1 MKNKGH
7 DGSRTEEIAGCVM
20 SFFVDFSKTEGEMV
34 QIRLFDDR
42 RFYVKLWKLAVPIA
56 LQSLMLALVAAADA
70 LMLGSVEQNAMSA
83 VSLATQIQFIQNMV
97 LAAIVAGVVVL
108 GAQYWG
114 KGDVKTINDLFCMSL
129 RLAGA
134 VSFVFFAGCMFFP
147 RYLMLI
153 FTDEEI
159 LIEIGIRY
167 LRIAGWSY
175 LLTGISQCYLAIMKV
190 SNHASQTAK
199 ISTGAVLI
207 NIVLNGVFIFGL
219 LGVPAMG
226 VEGAALA
233 TLISRIVELIWAL
246 GCSCRKGYVHPDWK
260 RMFHRE
266 KWLEKDFAKYTLPI
280 LGASLAWGIGFTS
293 YSAFMGHL
301 GTDAT
306 ASNSVA
312 AVVRDLVCC
321 LCNGLASGGGI
332 LVGNELGAGN
342 LEKGKQYGDRL
353 VKLAFLTG
361 ALSTGIMLLVT
372 PLIMRFVKLTDGA
385 QEYLLGMMLIMA
397 FYMIGRA
404 VNTIIIN
411 GIFAAGGD
419 TMFDMYS
426 LAVVM
431 WGVAIPLAA
440 AGTFFLDW
448 SVLVVY
454 ACTCLDEVGK
464 IPWVLIHYRK
474 HKWVRDLTR

>member
-1 MKNKGH
+1 MKKRN
-7 DGSRTEEIAGCVM
+7 
-20 SFFVDFSKTEGEMV
+20 
-34 QIRLFDDR
+34 LFGDKI
-42 RFYVKLWKLAVPIA
+42 FYGKLWKLTVPIA
-56 LQSLMLALVAAADA
+56 VQSLMLASVAAADA
-70 LMLGSVEQNAMSA
+70 IMLGRVEQNAMAA

-97 LAAIVAGVVVL
+97 LGAIVAGLVIL

-114 KGDVKTINDLFCMSL
+114 KGDKKTINDLFCMSI
-129 RLAGA
+129 RLAG
-134 VSFVFFAGCMFFP
+134 VTSILFFIGCIFFP
-147 RYLMLI
+147 RWLMLI
-153 FTDEEI
+153 FTNEEV

-167 LRIAGWSY
+167 LKVAGWSY

-190 SNHASQTAK
+190 SDHAAQTAK
-199 ISTGAVLI
+199 ISIGAVLI
-207 NIVLNGVFIFGL
+207 NIVLNAVFIFGFFGL
-219 LGVPAMG
+219 PAMG
-226 VEGAALA
+226 VQGAALA
-233 TLISRIVELIWAL
+233 TLIARIIEFGWAVIV
-246 GCSCRKGYVHPDWK
+246 SHQEGYIRPDWS
-260 RMFHRE
+260 RLFYRDA
-266 KWLEKDFAKYTLPI
+266 LLAKDFRKCMLPI

-306 ASNSVA
+306 AANSVA

-332 LVGNELGAGN
+332 LVGNELGAGD
-342 LEKGKQYGDRL
+342 LKTGKLYGDRL
-353 VKLAFLTG
+353 LVLAFLTG
-361 ALSTGIMLLVT
+361 IVSAAVMLLMT
-372 PLIMRFVKLTDGA
+372 PLIMMFVKLTDGA
-385 QEYLLGMMLIMA
+385 QDYLLGMMLIMS

-404 VNTIIIN
+404 VNTIVIN

-426 LAVVM
+426 LMVVM
-431 WGVAIPLAA
+431 WGIAIPLAA

-448 SVLVVY
+448 PVLVVY

-474 HKWVRDLTR
+474 NKWVKDLTR

>member
-1 MKNKGH
+1 MKKGNIFG
-7 DGSRTEEIAGCVM
+7 DKI
-20 SFFVDFSKTEGEMV
+20 
-34 QIRLFDDR
+34 
-42 RFYVKLWKLAVPIA
+42 FYGKLWKLTVPIA
-56 LQSLMLALVAAADA
+56 VQSLMLASVAAADA
-70 LMLGSVEQNAMSA
+70 IMLGRVEQNAMAA

-97 LAAIVAGVVVL
+97 LGAIVAGLVIL

-114 KGDVKTINDLFCMSL
+114 KGDKKTINDLFCMSI
-129 RLAGA
+129 RLAG
-134 VSFVFFAGCMFFP
+134 VTSILFFIGCIFFP
-147 RYLMLI
+147 RWLMLI
-153 FTDEEI
+153 FTNEEV

-167 LRIAGWSY
+167 LKVAGWSY

-190 SNHASQTAK
+190 SDHAAQTAK
-199 ISTGAVLI
+199 ISIGAVLI
-207 NIVLNGVFIFGL
+207 NIVLNAVFIFGFFGL
-219 LGVPAMG
+219 PAMG
-226 VEGAALA
+226 VQGAALA
-233 TLISRIVELIWAL
+233 TLISRIIELGWAVTV
-246 GCSCRKGYVHPDWK
+246 SHQEGYIRPDWS
-260 RMFHRE
+260 RLFHRDA
-266 KWLEKDFAKYTLPI
+266 LLAKDFWKCMLPI

-306 ASNSVA
+306 VANSVA

-332 LVGNELGAGN
+332 LVGNEMGAGD
-342 LEKGKQYGDRL
+342 LKTGKLYGDRL
-353 VKLAFLTG
+353 LVLAFLTG
-361 ALSTGIMLLVT
+361 IVSAAVMLLMT
-372 PLIMRFVKLTDGA
+372 PLIMMFVKLTDGA
-385 QEYLLGMMLIMA
+385 QDYLLGMMLIMS

-404 VNTIIIN
+404 VNTIVIN

-426 LAVVM
+426 LMVVM
-431 WGVAIPLAA
+431 WGIAIPLAA

-448 SVLVVY
+448 PVLVVY

-474 HKWVRDLTR
+474 NKWVKVN

>member
-1 MKNKGH
+1 MKQGNIFGDK
-7 DGSRTEEIAGCVM
+7 I
-20 SFFVDFSKTEGEMV
+20 
-34 QIRLFDDR
+34 
-42 RFYVKLWKLAVPIA
+42 FYGKLWKLTVPIA
-56 LQSLMLALVAAADA
+56 VQSLMLASVAAADA
-70 LMLGSVEQNAMSA
+70 IMLGRVEQNAMAA

-97 LAAIVAGVVVL
+97 LGAIVAGLVIL

-114 KGDVKTINDLFCMSL
+114 KGDKKTINDLFCMSI
-129 RLAGA
+129 RLAG
-134 VSFVFFAGCMFFP
+134 VTSILFFIGCIFFP
-147 RYLMLI
+147 RWLMLI
-153 FTDEEI
+153 FTNEEV

-167 LRIAGWSY
+167 LKVAGWSY

-190 SNHASQTAK
+190 SDHAAQTAK
-199 ISTGAVLI
+199 ISIGAVLI
-207 NIVLNGVFIFGL
+207 NIVLNAVFIFGFFGL
-219 LGVPAMG
+219 PAMG
-226 VEGAALA
+226 VQGAALA
-233 TLISRIVELIWAL
+233 TLIARIIELGWAVIV
-246 GCSCRKGYVHPDWK
+246 SHQEGYIRPDWS
-260 RMFHRE
+260 RLFYRDA
-266 KWLEKDFAKYTLPI
+266 LLAKDFRKCMLPI

-306 ASNSVA
+306 AANSVA

-332 LVGNELGAGN
+332 LVGNELGAGD
-342 LEKGKQYGDRL
+342 LKTGKLYGDRL
-353 VKLAFLTG
+353 LVLAFLTG
-361 ALSTGIMLLVT
+361 IVSAAVMLLMT
-372 PLIMRFVKLTDGA
+372 PLIMMFVKLTDGA
-385 QEYLLGMMLIMA
+385 QDYLLGMMLIMS

-404 VNTIIIN
+404 VNTIVIN

-426 LAVVM
+426 LMVVM
-431 WGVAIPLAA
+431 WGIAIPLAA

-448 SVLVVY
+448 PVLVVY

-474 HKWVRDLTR
+474 NKWVKDLTR